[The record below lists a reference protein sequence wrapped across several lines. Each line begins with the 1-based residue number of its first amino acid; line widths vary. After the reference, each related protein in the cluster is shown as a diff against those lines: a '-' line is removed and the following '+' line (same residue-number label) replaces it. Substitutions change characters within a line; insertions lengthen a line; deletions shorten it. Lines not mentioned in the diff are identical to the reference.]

1 MIMTTKITK
10 AAAAII
16 LVIMAYILLINILG
30 YCGLFGTDVVAVGWE
45 SMYGNSHILSY
56 YPLRVYLA
64 LPYMTMFPLLLIMF
78 IIGLKANTVKWVWT
92 TAIVLLCIGILPFW
106 LEAQTGMYVV
116 TCFRGDEMIR
126 PLEDYWLTTGMNEH
140 PFMGFLVTAGESV
153 DLFYRLGCLVPVAF
167 AMVFASLLSVD
178 KIAGITGVVTMAAS
192 LLIEIAGFQYGII
205 AYNLCW
211 IVLAA
216 VMLWR
221 MQTINK

>member
-1 MIMTTKITK
+1 LGKQ
-10 AAAAII
+10 
-16 LVIMAYILLINILG
+16 VWRQPYPELLSIEGI
-30 YCGLFGTDVVAVGWE
+30 FGVTLHDYVPAVTYNVYNRIE
-45 SMYGNSHILSY
+45 SKYRQMGVDNGNRPIVH
-56 YPLRVYLA
+56 RV
-64 LPYMTMFPLLLIMF
+64 
-78 IIGLKANTVKWVWT
+78 
-92 TAIVLLCIGILPFW
+92 LPFW